1 MSPCIYCITCLLYYV
16 FAIGVWWDVY
26 YLKKVISLITYTL
39 HGNDLAAPQYPRL
52 QILCQAHNI
61 FLQIT
66 SPNSN
71 SNKNFF
77 VKPNTLVTP
86 DDPEAL
92 QNMLQERTK
101 EKDTNKL
108 RHEINELFQPEKP
121 EPSKSLLTQSSKSS
135 TTVSKEHQNNSR
147 STDGQLANDR
157 QTLTNKTEAAT
168 ATSTTPSGNILLS
181 YYSVII
187 QHYLFFIR
195 TSLIDCNRSGRVVK
209 ALNLGSKGLELDLSW
224 GLRWW
229 K

>member
-1 MSPCIYCITCLLYYV
+1 MVRCLLP
-16 FAIGVWWDVY
+16 
-26 YLKKVISLITYTL
+26 KKGYFSNYYTL
-39 HGNDLAAPQYPRL
+39 HGSDLAAPQYPRL
-52 QILCQAHNI
+52 QIICQAHNI

-66 SPNSN
+66 SPTSN

-135 TTVSKEHQNNSR
+135 TTVSKEHQNGSR

-209 ALNLGSKGLELDLSW
+209 ALNLGSKGLELDLS
-224 GLRWW
+224 
-229 K
+229 